1 MKTDDL
7 IRALTTDLAPPGPSI
22 ETRFAAAFLPGVL
35 IALALFAVTLGPRGD
50 LALVAGDMRFQFK
63 FVVTLLLALCSALL
77 VWRLVRPG
85 APARLQMAVLAF
97 VPLVLTAGVLTELF
111 VLPTA
116 SWCPKLVGSNG
127 LVCLVSIPF
136 FALPMLIAEILA
148 LRQALRPGLR
158 LPVWLPVFSPAAS
171 LPQSMRRIAPMIL
184 RSSLR
189 SGTALASPSW
199 RSWAVSPDAWRCA
212 GEVTAGHS
220 PVMALA
226 LATMEAGVA

>member
-7 IRALTTDLAPPGPSI
+7 IRALTTDLVPPGPSI

-148 LRQALRPGLR
+148 LRQGAPTRPTLTGVVAGLFAGGVAAAIYAAHCPDDSPLFVALWYSLGIAIVALVGGLAGRLALR
-158 LPVWLPVFSPAAS
+158 W
-171 LPQSMRRIAPMIL
+171 
-184 RSSLR
+184 
-189 SGTALASPSW
+189 
-199 RSWAVSPDAWRCA
+199 
-212 GEVTAGHS
+212 
-220 PVMALA
+220 
-226 LATMEAGVA
+226 

>member
-148 LRQALRPGLR
+148 LRQGAPTRPTLTGVVAGL
-158 LPVWLPVFSPAAS
+158 F
-171 LPQSMRRIAPMIL
+171 
-184 RSSLR
+184 
-189 SGTALASPSW
+189 
-199 RSWAVSPDAWRCA
+199 A
-212 GEVTAGHS
+212 G
-220 PVMALA
+220 
-226 LATMEAGVA
+226 GVAAAIYAAHCPDDSPLFVALWYSLGIAIVALVGGLAGRLTLRW